1 MSIQYITCCFFL
13 KRTQDSSSSI
23 RWRTG
28 ETLRDTVDRITLIWS
43 VWGTRM
49 RVYRFRRSL
58 VINSYL
64 DHRSGSVCSES
75 ETHGSGQIRVT
86 PHSDTGTLVNL
97 IIMEEVKTVQLLKI
111 MFRDDGVI
119 SLVPINIDI
128 LLCVMKVSRS
138 SQNTHNPSSSPPD
151 LLKCLTWQIHPV
163 FVLHVVFDQSLSSF
177 CLCFVWFPDKLIVIR
192 ENLTWSEALRYC
204 RQNHVDLVSVH
215 SEQIQRR
222 VMNVVKLA
230 STAEVWLGL
239 HNYCSMNMWLWVS
252 GEIVCYQN
260 WAPGN
265 GTTPENCRLEKRK
278 GAVQSGGDQRW
289 ISRPETHKLNFICSR
304 Y

>member
-1 MSIQYITCCFFL
+1 M
-13 KRTQDSSSSI
+13 
-23 RWRTG
+23 
-28 ETLRDTVDRITLIWS
+28 
-43 VWGTRM
+43 
-49 RVYRFRRSL
+49 
-58 VINSYL
+58 
-64 DHRSGSVCSES
+64 
-75 ETHGSGQIRVT
+75 
-86 PHSDTGTLVNL
+86 
-97 IIMEEVKTVQLLKI
+97 
-111 MFRDDGVI
+111 
-119 SLVPINIDI
+119 
-128 LLCVMKVSRS
+128 
-138 SQNTHNPSSSPPD
+138 
-151 LLKCLTWQIHPV
+151 

-177 CLCFVWFPDKLIVIR
+177 CLCFVWFPDKLMVIR

-215 SEQIQRR
+215 SEEIQRR
-222 VMNVVKLA
+222 VMNVVKRA

-239 HNYCSMNMWLWVS
+239 HNYCIMNMWLWVS